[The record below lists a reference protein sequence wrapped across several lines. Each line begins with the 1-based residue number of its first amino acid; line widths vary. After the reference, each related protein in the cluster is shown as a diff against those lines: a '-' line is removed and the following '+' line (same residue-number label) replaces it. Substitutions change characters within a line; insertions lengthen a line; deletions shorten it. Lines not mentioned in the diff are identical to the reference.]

1 MASMI
6 TITGNLGADAERRK
20 AGEHDLAEL
29 RVAVTTGWGDRKVT
43 TWWHV
48 EQWGKP
54 AEWIGELRKGA
65 AVTVIGEA
73 YMREWTSKD
82 GKAGTTPTIKAVE
95 VVAHERARGRVWWQA
110 AAAAQAA
117 EATLAAAGVAVA
129 TTTTGSRRD
138 TRPKP
143 QRCGRSVTR
152 CPTRP
157 PATGTDTT
165 ETRTRLP
172 GRGSLSGR
180 PRQRAQADAR
190 HGARHTSAL
199 RDAGAARV

>member
-95 VVAHERARGRVWWQA
+95 VVAHERASA
-110 AAAAQAA
+110 ASGGASS
-117 EATLAAAGVAVA
+117 G
-129 TTTTGSRRD
+129 
-138 TRPKP
+138 KP
-143 QRCGRSVTR
+143 QQQQRKPQSNAGGGWGVGR
-152 CPTRP
+152 
-157 PATGTDTT
+157 D
-165 ETRTRLP
+165 
-172 GRGSLSGR
+172 
-180 PRQRAQADAR
+180 DD
-190 HGARHTSAL
+190 HGF
-199 RDAGAARV
+199 